1 MQAVIKKKKKI
12 KNIRNIRIQ
21 GRSELR
27 IGRIQELN
35 RRTPPQK
42 KNFFRKEEIR
52 RRTRKKRLQITQK
65 MSAKD
70 KED

>member
-35 RRTPPQK
+35 RGTPPQK